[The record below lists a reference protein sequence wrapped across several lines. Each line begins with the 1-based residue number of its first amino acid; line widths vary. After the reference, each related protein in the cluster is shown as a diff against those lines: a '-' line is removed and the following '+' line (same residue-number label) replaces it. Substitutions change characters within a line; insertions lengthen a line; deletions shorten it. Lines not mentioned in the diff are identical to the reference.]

1 MAFWK
6 TQTQR
11 IALFWLLQIGGWTGY
26 ALMNFL
32 QGLIHEKQLIYILPS
47 LVYAISGFILTLFLR
62 HFYRWIWNRPPAQIL
77 VLAAIASLLIGVIFE
92 ASRVLAY
99 INLYPS
105 DWNLQAWW
113 HAFQEFTLS
122 WYVMLT
128 WSGLY
133 FGIKYYRKVQQQ
145 RQQLL
150 EATSMA
156 HEAQLKMLR
165 YQLNPHF
172 LFNTLNAISTLILAG
187 EMTIANKM
195 VTRLS
200 RFLRHTL
207 EMEPMQKLPLKHEL
221 EALQQYLAI
230 EQLRLGDRLKIEWQI
245 DDAALPALVPGML
258 LQPLIENAIKYAI
271 APREAGGEVV
281 ISATVT
287 GDQQL
292 QLCIADDGPGIDST
306 AESSQPQPGF
316 GVGLTNTR
324 NRLRVLYGDRQSYQV
339 CNREPHGLQVCMNIP
354 YER

>member
-1 MAFWK
+1 MAFWN
-6 TQTQR
+6 TITQR
-11 IALFWLLQIGGWTGY
+11 IPLFWLLQIAGWTGY
-26 ALMNFL
+26 ALMNYL
-32 QGLIHEKQLIYILPS
+32 QGLIHERLLIYIFPS
-47 LVYAISGFILTLFLR
+47 MVYAVSGFVLTLFLR
-62 HFYRWIWNRPPAQIL
+62 QFYRWIWNRPPVQIL
-77 VLAAIASLLIGVIFE
+77 LMAAVASLLLGVIFE

-105 DWNLQAWW
+105 DWHLKAWW

-172 LFNTLNAISTLILAG
+172 LFNTLNAISTLVLAG
-187 EMTIANKM
+187 EMQIANKM

-207 EMEPMQKLPLKHEL
+207 EMEPMQKLPLKQEL

-230 EQLRLGDRLKIEWQI
+230 EQLRLGERLSIRWEI
-245 DDAALPALVPGML
+245 DNAAKPALVPSML
-258 LQPLIENAIKYAI
+258 LQPLIENAIKYAV

-281 ISATVT
+281 ISAELS
-287 GDQQL
+287 GDEQL
-292 QLCIADDGPGIDST
+292 QLCISDDGPGIDQNRIGKQS
-306 AESSQPQPGF
+306 QPGF

-324 NRLRVLYGDRQSYQV
+324 RRLQVLYGDQQQFEV
-339 CNREPHGLQVCMNIP
+339 HNREPHGLRVCLRIP

>member
-1 MAFWK
+1 MAFWQNLTK
-6 TQTQR
+6 R
-11 IALFWLLQIGGWTGY
+11 VPLFWLLQISGWTGY
-26 ALMNFL
+26 AMMNYL
-32 QGLIHEKQLIYILPS
+32 QGLIHERELIYIYPS
-47 LVYAISGFILTLFLR
+47 VAYAISGFVLTLFLR
-62 HFYRWIWNRPPAQIL
+62 QFYQWIWNRPPLQIML
-77 VLAAIASLLIGVIFE
+77 LAALASLFIGVIFE
-92 ASRVLAY
+92 ASRVLAF
-99 INLYPS
+99 INLYPH
-105 DWNLQAWW
+105 DWQLKAWW
-113 HAFQEFTLS
+113 HAFKEFTLS

-172 LFNTLNAISTLILAG
+172 LFNTLNAISTLVLAG
-187 EMTIANKM
+187 EIQIANKM

-207 EMEPMQKLPLKHEL
+207 EMEPMQKLPLNHEL

-230 EQLRLGDRLKIEWQI
+230 EQLRLGDRLRIRWEIE
-245 DDAALPALVPGML
+245 DAAKPALVPSML
-258 LQPLIENAIKYAI
+258 LQPLIENAIKYAV
-271 APREAGGEVV
+271 APRESGGEVV
-281 ISATVT
+281 ISAELA
-287 GDQQL
+287 DQDKL
-292 QLCIADDGPGIDST
+292 RVCIVDDGPGIDKDNMT
-306 AESSQPQPGF
+306 TQPQPGF

-324 NRLRVLYGDRQSYQV
+324 RRLRVLYGEQQSFEVGNREQGGVQV
-339 CNREPHGLQVCMNIP
+339 CLKIP

>member
-1 MAFWK
+1 MAYWHKF
-6 TQTQR
+6 TQR
-11 IALFWLLQIGGWTGY
+11 VPLFWLLQISGWTGY
-26 ALMNFL
+26 ALMNYL
-32 QGLIHEKQLIYILPS
+32 QGLVHEKLFLYIFPSLIYA
-47 LVYAISGFILTLFLR
+47 VSGFILTLFLR
-62 HFYRWIWNRPPAQIL
+62 QFYRWIWNRPPMQIL
-77 VLAAIASLLIGVIFE
+77 IMAAIASLLIGVIFE

-105 DWNLQAWW
+105 DWQLKAWW
-113 HAFQEFTLS
+113 HAFKEFTLS

-172 LFNTLNAISTLILAG
+172 LFNTLNAISTLVLAG
-187 EMTIANKM
+187 EMEIANKM

-207 EMEPMQKLPLKHEL
+207 EMEPMQKLPLKQEL
-221 EALQQYLAI
+221 DALQQYLAI
-230 EQLRLGDRLKIEWQI
+230 EQLRLGERLRIHWEI
-245 DDAALPALVPGML
+245 DETTKSALVPGML

-271 APREAGGEVV
+271 APRESGGEVV
-281 ISATVT
+281 ISSEITDS
-287 GDQQL
+287 GHL
-292 QLCIADDGPGIDST
+292 RLCIADDGPGMDRSAI
-306 AESSQPQPGF
+306 SSQPQPGF
-316 GVGLTNTR
+316 GVGITNTR
-324 NRLRVLYGDRQSYQV
+324 RRLQVLYGDQQSFELKNQEPAGVRV
-339 CNREPHGLQVCMNIP
+339 CLKIP

>member
-1 MAFWK
+1 MVSWH
-6 TQTQR
+6 TITQR
-11 IALFWLLQIGGWTGY
+11 TPLFWLLQIGGWTGY
-26 ALMNFL
+26 ALMNFM
-32 QGLIHEKQLIYILPS
+32 QGLVHEKLLIYIFPS
-47 LVYAISGFILTLFLR
+47 LVYAVSGFVLTLFLR
-62 HFYRWIWNRPPAQIL
+62 QFYQWIWNRPPQQIL
-77 VLAAIASLLIGVIFE
+77 LLAGIASLLIGVIFE

-105 DWNLQAWW
+105 DWQLNAWW
-113 HAFQEFTLS
+113 HAFKEFTLS

-172 LFNTLNAISTLILAG
+172 LFNTLNAISTLVLAG
-187 EMTIANKM
+187 EMQIANKM
-195 VTRLS
+195 VTKLS

-207 EMEPMQKLPLKHEL
+207 EMEPMQKLPLKQEL

-230 EQLRLGDRLKIEWQI
+230 EQLRLGKRLKIDWEI
-245 DDAALPALVPGML
+245 EDAAKPALVPCML

-271 APREAGGEVV
+271 APSEAGGEVR
-281 ISATVT
+281 ISAEVT
-287 GDQQL
+287 DAGQL
-292 QLCIADDGPGIDST
+292 RLCVADDGPGIDRS
-306 AESSQPQPGF
+306 AISSQPQPGI

-324 NRLRVLYGDRQSYQV
+324 GRLQVLYGDQQSFEVINQEPAGVRV
-339 CNREPHGLQVCMNIP
+339 CLKIP